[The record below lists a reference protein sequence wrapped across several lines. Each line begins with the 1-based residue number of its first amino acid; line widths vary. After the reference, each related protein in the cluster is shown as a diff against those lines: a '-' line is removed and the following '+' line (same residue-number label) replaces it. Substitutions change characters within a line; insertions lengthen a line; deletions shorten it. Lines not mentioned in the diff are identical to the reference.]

1 MKNFIF
7 LFAFI
12 ISTFT
17 QSNYKA
23 NLLIENF
30 LKNNKLDNMQ
40 LGLSARYINSD
51 NSLIDYN
58 SKFSLC
64 PASGLKMITTA
75 TALHYLGEDFN
86 FTTKFY
92 YSGSISKSG
101 ILKGDLYIQGGFDPT
116 FASDLIDSTY
126 SLNNV
131 VATILT
137 KIKSLGIKEIKG
149 SIITD
154 PIIYSDSKT
163 VPDMWYW
170 EDLGNYYGAAISGL
184 CVNDNLYKIHF
195 EMDKAKVGSKA
206 TVEKTEPL
214 IKHLKLESNL
224 VFTPPTSSDNG
235 YIFRADDSYKAKIFG
250 TIPLKKDFVIR
261 GSIPEPAK
269 FFADYLKEHLLK
281 NKIKVTGIAKS
292 LDASTSYKDKKLFYE
307 HKSPSLKQIARM
319 TNLKSFNLY
328 AEMLLRAIGYFIKN
342 DFSLESGIDLVTKY
356 IAELKID
363 TKPFMI
369 FDGCGLS
376 RSNVVTA
383 DLMVNFLIAI
393 SKKNT
398 FNTFYNSLGIIGDNE
413 IQNSFG
419 KFAADTELK
428 GNVRMKTGYIKNVRT
443 HSGYLTAKSGKI
455 IVFSFLSNN
464 FNCSTSIINEFHKEL
479 MIHLYNNY

>member
-1 MKNFIF
+1 MKY
-7 LFAFI
+7 FI
-12 ISTFT
+12 ILIAFTFSFFAQT
-17 QSNYKA
+17 SNSI
-23 NLLIENF
+23 IENF
-30 LKNNKLDNMQ
+30 LKKNKLEHMQ

-75 TALHYLGEDFN
+75 SALHYLGEDFN

-92 YSGSISKSG
+92 YSGKISKKG
-101 ILKGDLYIQGGFDPT
+101 ILQGHLYVQGGFDPT
-116 FASDLIDSTY
+116 FASDLIDSSY

-131 VATILT
+131 VNILIS
-137 KIKSLGIKEIKG
+137 KLKELGINEIQG
-149 SIITD
+149 SIYTD

-184 CVNDNLYKIHF
+184 CVNDNLYKIYF

-206 TVEKTEPL
+206 LVKKTEPL
-214 IKHLKLESNL
+214 IKNLKFESNL
-224 VFTPPTSSDNG
+224 VFTSPTSSDNG

-269 FFADYLKEHLLK
+269 FFAEYLKEQLIK
-281 NKIKVTGIAKS
+281 NNIKVTRIAKS
-292 LDASTSYKDKKLFYE
+292 LDTSTSYKDKILFYE
-307 HKSPSLKQIARM
+307 HKSPILKQIVRM

-328 AEMLLRAIGYFIKN
+328 AEMLLRAIGYFIKK
-342 DFSLESGIDLVTKY
+342 DYSLASGIDLVNKY
-356 IAELKID
+356 MTELKID

-376 RSNVVTA
+376 RSNVITA
-383 DLMVNFLIAI
+383 DLMVNFLIAV
-393 SKKNT
+393 SKKNI
-398 FNTFYNSLGIIGDNE
+398 FNSFYSSLGMIGDNE
-413 IQNSFG
+413 IHNSFG
-419 KFAADTELK
+419 KFASDTELK

-455 IVFSFLSNN
+455 IAFSFISNN
-464 FNCSTSIINEFHKEL
+464 FNCSTSIINDFHKEL
-479 MIHLYNNY
+479 MIHLYYNY